1 MIQAQYEVGQYVV
14 YGTNGICII
23 DSIER
28 MSFTAGAPGEI
39 YYVLRQHKNPSN
51 KYFVPMKNEEI
62 LSKLREPMCREDIE
76 DILMGLSDE
85 DVKWI
90 NDRRQRGE
98 YFREILH
105 DGVSGRLLSM
115 IICIYEKKR
124 ELAKNGKKLSVT
136 DQTTLKSA
144 EKLVEEEFAWAL
156 EMDPNDI
163 PAFIRRRLHIQE
175 EE

>member
-1 MIQAQYEVGQYVV
+1 MNEAQFEVGQYVV
-14 YGTNGICII
+14 YGTNGICMV
-23 DSIER
+23 DSIELV
-28 MSFTAGAPGEI
+28 SFAAGTPKEY

-51 KYFVPMKNEEI
+51 KYFVPLKNEAL
-62 LSKLREPMCREDIE
+62 LSTLREPMRREDIE
-76 DILMGLSDE
+76 DILMGLSDD
-85 DVKWI
+85 DVTWI
-90 NDRRQRGE
+90 SDRRERGE
-98 YFREILH
+98 RFRDILH
-105 DGVSGRLLSM
+105 EGVSGRLLSM

-124 ELAKNGKKLSVT
+124 ELAKSGKKLSVT

-156 EMDPNDI
+156 EMDPGEV

>member
-1 MIQAQYEVGQYVV
+1 MIETQYEVGQYVV
-14 YGTNGICII
+14 YGTNGICKV

-28 MSFTAGAPGEI
+28 MSFSPGAPGEF

-51 KYFVPMKNEEI
+51 QFFVPTQNEEM

-90 NDRRQRGE
+90 EDRRQRGD
-98 YFREILH
+98 YFKEILH
-105 DGVSGRLLSM
+105 EGVSGRLLNM

-124 ELAKNGKKLSVT
+124 ELVKNGKKLSVT
-136 DQTTLKSA
+136 DQTTLKAA
-144 EKLVEEEFAWAL
+144 EKLLEEEFGWAL
-156 EMDPNDI
+156 GMDPKDI
-163 PAFIRRRLHIQE
+163 PAFIRKRLHIRE